1 MQNVDHSSAADA
13 RRVIYAGLGEI
24 VMIAKLLGTILGEE
38 LHVVLAAEMQ
48 ATCGAGFDAC
58 RLQPFADAVG
68 TEGALVD
75 SLGLGIEFGNVERAA
90 GNAVTAADAVVLLKI
105 DDAVRVLNDGAIGG
119 ARGEASRVGT
129 VHALI
134 LAHEP
139 HQGAVF
145 SFVFIEANQV
155 PVIPARVRHG
165 LVAVVKNRGAE
176 GQVVPFHAGDFAG
189 LAADASGSVD
199 ELADLE
205 FALRVLAGNGTSVG

>member
-1 MQNVDHSSAADA
+1 MQNVNHSCAANA
-13 RRVIYAGLGEI
+13 WRVIYASFREVI
-24 VMIAKLLGTILGEE
+24 VIAKLLRSPLGEE

-58 RLQPFADAVG
+58 RLQPLADAICA
-68 TEGALVD
+68 ERAFVD
-75 SLGLGIEFGNVERAA
+75 SFGFRIEFGNVEGAA
-90 GNAVTAADAVVLLKI
+90 GDAVTAADAVVLLKI
-105 DDAVRVLNDGAIGG
+105 YDAVRVLNDGAIGG

-205 FALRVLAGNGTSVG
+205 FALRVLAGNGTSVS